1 MRVFISAMLILVLLS
16 AGVTANG
23 MILHDRLCR
32 LIDGVLLLPDS
43 VPADSIQYNDAM
55 TELDGLWEK
64 TRSLT
69 VLTVSSARIENID
82 RAIGNIK
89 TSWETEDDT
98 AYRQARGDLLLLLRR
113 LRAMESCSISAIL

>member
-1 MRVFISAMLILVLLS
+1 MRVFISAMLILLLLS
-16 AGVTANG
+16 TGVIANG
-23 MILHDRLCR
+23 IILHDRLCR

-43 VPADSIQYNDAM
+43 APADSIQYSDAM
-55 TELDGLWEK
+55 TELDGLWDK
-64 TRSLT
+64 TRPLT
-69 VLTVSSARIENID
+69 VLTVSSARIEHID